1 MTDTPYK
8 RATETVD
15 KMLRPGARNLLP
27 KGTKGDELKKKLKKA
42 LSKKKKTFENP
53 MKMDRKKEGYRSK
66 VQKAGGDVRFMDEM
80 DAMTKGLKTLTS
92 EGPGRL
98 KVGSFSK
105 GGRAGYRMGGKCKI
119 AKKGKGRSYGKNS

>member
-1 MTDTPYK
+1 MSNQN
-8 RATETVD
+8 
-15 KMLRPGARNLLP
+15 MLRPGARNLLP
-27 KGTKGDELKKKLKKA
+27 KGAKGDELRKKLKKA
-42 LSKKKKTFENP
+42 LNKKNNTSESP

-105 GGRAGYRMGGKCKI
+105 GGRAGYRMGGKCKL
-119 AKKGKGRSYGKNS
+119 AKKGKGRAYGKNS